1 MNAIALQHQRR
12 DRRTSVIVAVLFHA
26 ALLVLFLFIGMRTYD
41 PPLPEEGVEVAMAD
55 LGTSELGMGSTE
67 NMDPGANTPA
77 NAAPSD
83 DTPEDVVTDD
93 ASTVEVVKPKDKP
106 KERPKDKPKDTPKP
120 KDQVST
126 GLQNAMNAW
135 NTQSSSSSSTSGDGN
150 DNVPGNVGIPTGDAG
165 GQGTFGNGQGK
176 WQLSGRGLGKGP
188 TITDKPSEAG
198 KVALNI
204 WVDRNGKVTRV
215 SQNLD
220 KSTTTSQALFSIAR
234 KAALQCTF
242 TAKPDAPAE
251 QVGLMVF
258 VFQLQ

>member
-1 MNAIALQHQRR
+1 MNATAVQQQRR
-12 DRRTSVIVAVLFHA
+12 DRTTSLVVTVVIHA
-26 ALLVLFLFIGMRTYD
+26 ALLVLFLFIGMKTYD
-41 PPLPEEGVEVAMAD
+41 PPLPEESVEVAMAD
-55 LGTSELGMGSTE
+55 LGTSELGMGDTE
-67 NMDPGANTPA
+67 NMDPGTTSAA
-77 NAAPSD
+77 AAPSD
-83 DTPEDVVTDD
+83 DTPEEVVTDD
-93 ASTVEVVKPKDKP
+93 AATVEVVKPKEK
-106 KERPKDKPKDTPKP
+106 PKDKPKDTPKP

-135 NTQSSSSSSTSGDGN
+135 NTQSSNSGGSGDGN
-150 DNVPGNVGIPTGDAG
+150 DNVAGNVGTPTGDPG
-165 GQGTFGNGQGK
+165 GFGSFGNGQGQ

-188 TITDKPSEAG
+188 SITDKPSEAG

-220 KSTTTSQALFSIAR
+220 KSTTTSQALFNIAK

-242 TAKPDAPAE
+242 TAKPDAPNE

>member
-26 ALLVLFLFIGMRTYD
+26 ALLVLFLFIGMKTYD
-41 PPLPEEGVEVAMAD
+41 PPPPEEGVEVAMAD
-55 LGTSELGMGSTE
+55 LGYSELGMGSTE
-67 NMDPGANTPA
+67 NMDPGATAPA

-83 DTPEDVVTDD
+83 DTPEEVVTDD
-93 ASTVEVVKPKDKP
+93 ASTVEVVKPRDKP
-106 KERPKDKPKDTPKP
+106 RDKPKDQPKP
-120 KDQVST
+120 RDQVST

-135 NTQSSSSSSTSGDGN
+135 STQSSSSSSTSGDGN
-150 DNVPGNVGIPTGDAG
+150 DSVPGNVGIPTGDAG
-165 GQGTFGNGQGK
+165 GSGTFGNGQGK

-204 WVDRNGKVTRV
+204 YVDRSGKVTRV

-220 KSTTTSQALFSIAR
+220 KSTTTSQALFNIAK

-242 TAKPDAPAE
+242 TAKPDAPAD
-251 QVGLMVF
+251 QVGLMIF

>member
-1 MNAIALQHQRR
+1 MNAIALEHRRR
-12 DRRTSVIVAVLFHA
+12 DRNTSLIVTVVLHV

-55 LGTSELGMGSTE
+55 LGTSELGMGNTE
-67 NMDPGANTPA
+67 EMDPGATAPA
-77 NAAPSD
+77 TSAPSD

-93 ASTVEVVKPKDKP
+93 ASTVVVDKPKEKPKEKPKDK
-106 KERPKDKPKDTPKP
+106 PKP
-120 KDQVST
+120 KDQVSN

-150 DNVPGNVGIPTGDAG
+150 DNVPGNVGIPTGDPG
-165 GQGTFGNGQGK
+165 GYGTFGNGQGQ

-188 TITDKPSEAG
+188 SITDKPNEAG

-204 WVDRNGKVTRV
+204 HVDRSGKVTRV
-215 SQNLD
+215 SLNLD
-220 KSTTTSQALFSIAR
+220 KSTTTSQALFNIAK